1 MILTDS
7 VQTVQLAAPG
17 EEFTGECLE
26 TGWSLLTGTAT
37 GLSLLTGTAT
47 GWSLITGT
55 ATGLSPLTG
64 TAGRTRGG
72 VLRGVSRDRL
82 VSTHRYSKWLVST
95 HRYRNRLVSN
105 HRYSNWLVST
115 HR

>member
-1 MILTDS
+1 MKLTDS

-37 GLSLLTGTAT
+37 GLS
-47 GWSLITGT
+47 
-55 ATGLSPLTG
+55 PLTG

-82 VSTHRYSKWLVST
+82 VSTHRYSNWLVST
-95 HRYRNRLVSN
+95 HRYSWPHQGRSSPGSV
-105 HRYSNWLVST
+105 
-115 HR
+115 